1 MNTKIYI
8 VDEIMGRGKTSA
20 AINHINQSAN
30 DEHFLVITPYKD
42 EISRYVGECRSKRFV
57 QPKYA
62 DGSKRYNSK
71 LESIKDLIR
80 DGRNIVSTHALFQK
94 FDEEVIYLCKELN
107 YTLIMDEVADVVDDY
122 EIQEK
127 DLNILINSH
136 CIEIDEDT
144 GQVNWVDDSYGES
157 YEEGRFDDVRN
168 LCNFGSLFYY
178 GGKLYVWMFPVEAF
192 KAFHTVYIMT
202 YMFNAQ
208 IQRYYYDF
216 YNLDYTFLHIAGNSI
231 DTYRFSPVEEESEK
245 HNYKELIHILDNEKL
260 NSIGDVR
267 TALSSTWYEK
277 NSNTLVMKK
286 LKNNAYNFYRNISK
300 ADTEDFMW
308 CTFNDYIRQLIS
320 KGFTKRHLAINARA
334 TNSYS
339 NCTSVAYLVNRYLNP
354 VIKNFFASRNIEVDE
369 DGFALSEMLQFI
381 WRSAIRNYEPIQL
394 YIPSSRMRGLLKQWI
409 EENSK
414 EES

>member
-20 AINHINQSAN
+20 AINHINQSA
-30 DEHFLVITPYKD
+30 DTEHFLVITPYKD
-42 EISRYVGECRSKRFV
+42 EIKRYIDNCKSKRFV
-57 QPKYA
+57 QPKYT
-62 DGSKRYNSK
+62 DGDKRYNSK

-94 FDEEVIYLCKELN
+94 FDDEVIYLCNLFH
-107 YTLIMDEVADVVDDY
+107 YTLIMDEVADVVN
-122 EIQEK
+122 QFNLGEK
-127 DLNILINSH
+127 DLNILKNSH
-136 CIEIDEDT
+136 CIEIDDT
-144 GQVNWVDDSYGES
+144 GKVAWVDNQYGES
-157 YEEGRFDDVRN
+157 YEEGRFDDIRN
-168 LCNFGSLFYY
+168 LCNFGSLYYY

-231 DTYRFSPVEEESEK
+231 DTYRFSPVKEESEK

-300 ADTEDFMW
+300 ADAEDFMW
-308 CTFNDYIRQLIS
+308 CTFNDYIRQLVN

-334 TNSYS
+334 TNDYR
-339 NCTSVAYLVNRYLNP
+339 NCTAIAYLVNRYLNP
-354 VIKNFFASRNIEVDE
+354 VIKNFFFSRGVEVDE

-381 WRSAIRNYEPIQL
+381 WRSAIREHNEINV
-394 YIPSSRMRGLLKQWI
+394 YIPSSRMRGLLAQWI
-409 EENSK
+409 EENSNQ
-414 EES
+414 ER

>member
-20 AINHINQSAN
+20 AINHINQSP
-30 DEHFLVITPYKD
+30 DTEHFLVITPYKD
-42 EISRYVGECRSKRFV
+42 EIKRYIDNCKSKRFV

-62 DGSKRYNSK
+62 DGDKRYNSK

-94 FDEEVIYLCKELN
+94 FDDEVIYLCSLFH
-107 YTLIMDEVADVVDDY
+107 YTLIMDEVADVVN
-122 EIQEK
+122 QFNLGEK
-127 DLNILINSH
+127 DLNILKNSH
-136 CIEIDEDT
+136 CIEIDDT
-144 GQVNWVDDSYGES
+144 GKVAWVDNQYGES
-157 YEEGRFDDVRN
+157 YEEGRFDDIRN
-168 LCNFGSLFYY
+168 LCNFGSLYYY